1 MPIIGAGRKT
11 QGAACNPSPCTGVTA
26 TLALG
31 ADNTIRG
38 LADNPGNTTS
48 VVLNGHTLTLA
59 PLSGTLWSYA
69 GSIVDGSSSGNF
81 VQNGPGTSILT
92 GNSTYTGTTA
102 VNAGILDVEG
112 RLGGTSGV
120 VVNSGGTLTG
130 GGTIDPL
137 TVTINSGGTFAPGT
151 PGIPGTSMTIVG
163 NLAFQSGALY
173 VTQINS
179 AAATFANVTGTASL
193 GGTVVAVVEGS
204 GLPQKQY
211 AILKSAGLGGTTFSN
226 VVSADPNFAT
236 SLSYTNTNVLL
247 NLTATLGAGSA
258 LNGNQQAVANT
269 LSNAFN
275 TSGTL
280 PANFGTLFGLT
291 GTSLGNALTQLDGEA
306 ATGAERSAFQ
316 MMTQFL
322 GLMLDP
328 FVAGRG
334 SVGPGGQAIAFAP
347 DEAANLPPDIALA
360 YASVLKAPP
369 PTFDQRWTAW
379 GGAYG
384 GSNIANGNASSGSSN
399 VTASTFGFAAGMDY
413 HVAPGT
419 FVGFALAGGGTNW
432 GLASGFGN
440 GRSDAMQAGVYGVTH
455 MGPAYLAGALAFT
468 NHWFATNRS
477 ALGGQLSANFDGQS
491 YGARLESGYRFA
503 VLPRFGVT
511 PYAALQAQDFRTPS
525 YSESDA
531 TGSGFALTYAAMNA
545 TDVRSEIGARFDNPT
560 VIGGKLPLILRA
572 RFAWAHDSVTNPALS
587 AAFETV
593 PGGSFTVNGA
603 PIAQNSALTSAAAE
617 LFLTSNLSL
626 LAKIRWRVRQRLANL
641 CGFGNIALFLVRTA
655 NSERKSLFAVR
666 CLCPTPPR
674 PWANRQ
680 TPPASCW
687 WRQECQAARRRR

>member
-1 MPIIGAGRKT
+1 
-11 QGAACNPSPCTGVTA
+11 
-26 TLALG
+26 
-31 ADNTIRG
+31 
-38 LADNPGNTTS
+38 
-48 VVLNGHTLTLA
+48 
-59 PLSGTLWSYA
+59 LWSYA
-69 GSIVDGSSSGNF
+69 GAIVDGSSSGNF

-211 AILKSAGLGGTTFSN
+211 TILKSAGLGGTTFSN

-306 ATGAERSAFQ
+306 ATGAERRAFQ

-334 SVGPGGQAIAFAP
+334 SGGPGGQAIAFAP

-384 GSNIANGNASSGSSN
+384 GSNIANGNASTGSSN

-531 TGSGFALTYAAMNA
+531 TGSGFAPTYAAMNA

-572 RFAWAHDSVTNPALS
+572 RFA
-587 AAFETV
+587 
-593 PGGSFTVNGA
+593 
-603 PIAQNSALTSAAAE
+603 
-617 LFLTSNLSL
+617 
-626 LAKIRWRVRQRLANL
+626 
-641 CGFGNIALFLVRTA
+641 
-655 NSERKSLFAVR
+655 
-666 CLCPTPPR
+666 
-674 PWANRQ
+674 
-680 TPPASCW
+680 
-687 WRQECQAARRRR
+687 

>member
-1 MPIIGAGRKT
+1 M
-11 QGAACNPSPCTGVTA
+11 TA

-59 PLSGTLWSYA
+59 PLSGTFWSYA

-92 GNSTYTGTTA
+92 GTSTYTGTTA

-112 RLGGTSGV
+112 TLGGTSGV

-193 GGTVVAVVEGS
+193 GGTVVAVVEVS

-211 AILKSAGLGGTTFSN
+211 TILKSAGLGGTTFSN
-226 VVSADPNFAT
+226 VVSVDPNFAT

-275 TSGTL
+275 TSDTL
-280 PANFGTLFGLT
+280 QANFGTLFGLS

-360 YASVLKAPP
+360 YASVLKARRRLSISAGPRGAALTVAATSPTATRPPAQATSPPARSASRPVWIITSRRVRSSASRLRAAARIGVWQAASATAGAMPCKPAFMASPISDRPISPARSPSPIIGSP
-369 PTFDQRWTAW
+369 PTAARWAVSSRRISTDKATARVLK
-379 GGAYG
+379 A
-384 GSNIANGNASSGSSN
+384 
-399 VTASTFGFAAGMDY
+399 VTASRCCRD
-413 HVAPGT
+413 
-419 FVGFALAGGGTNW
+419 
-432 GLASGFGN
+432 
-440 GRSDAMQAGVYGVTH
+440 
-455 MGPAYLAGALAFT
+455 
-468 NHWFATNRS
+468 
-477 ALGGQLSANFDGQS
+477 
-491 YGARLESGYRFA
+491 
-503 VLPRFGVT
+503 FGVT

-525 YSESDA
+525 
-531 TGSGFALTYAAMNA
+531 
-545 TDVRSEIGARFDNPT
+545 
-560 VIGGKLPLILRA
+560 
-572 RFAWAHDSVTNPALS
+572 
-587 AAFETV
+587 
-593 PGGSFTVNGA
+593 
-603 PIAQNSALTSAAAE
+603 
-617 LFLTSNLSL
+617 
-626 LAKIRWRVRQRLANL
+626 
-641 CGFGNIALFLVRTA
+641 
-655 NSERKSLFAVR
+655 
-666 CLCPTPPR
+666 
-674 PWANRQ
+674 
-680 TPPASCW
+680 
-687 WRQECQAARRRR
+687 